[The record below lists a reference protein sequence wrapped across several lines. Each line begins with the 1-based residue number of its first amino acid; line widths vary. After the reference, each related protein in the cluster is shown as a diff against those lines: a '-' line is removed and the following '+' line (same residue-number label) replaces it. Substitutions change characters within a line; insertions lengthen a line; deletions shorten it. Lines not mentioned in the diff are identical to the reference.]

1 MRTIKTS
8 AVRTGRGAS
17 GVGGT
22 VGAGVT
28 DAVRREGG
36 TGAEGGTGGAEAVAG
51 AGELVALN
59 RVRDA
64 LGLEFDEFEV
74 ALQVGE
80 VRTVACG
87 PAQWRVPRA
96 EFERLLAERDRA
108 DGGPEALR
116 ERVRL
121 VSSDGAAEAMGVSRN
136 RFVLVARAGEVR
148 PVRWYVNRYRAMVW
162 LYRAREMAE
171 FAERHPDWLKGR
183 LPQRLRETAQ
193 DERDLRPRAWR
204 ERRAA
209 HLVRDAYDAWDEAA
223 VWAALLGP
231 EAVGEAV
238 PDAGERARLR
248 RLRETLPPGRPGRA
262 TPETVRSV
270 VTADDPD
277 EIGHALLSLADALSR
292 ARARQ
297 PVPRPVPRPSPPV
310 PRPVPSPAVRTL
322 PPRGPGRSRGLRA
335 LVLGMRRPAGRA
347 RGGPAQSSPTPVRR
361 ITARLSSSDAARS
374 TSAEMPQP

>member
-1 MRTIKTS
+1 MRT
-8 AVRTGRGAS
+8 TGTATVRGA
-17 GVGGT
+17 GRDARRDANAVG
-22 VGAGVT
+22 
-28 DAVRREGG
+28 
-36 TGAEGGTGGAEAVAG
+36 G

-80 VRTVACG
+80 VRTVVCG
-87 PAQWRVPRA
+87 PAQWKVPRA
-96 EFERLLAERDRA
+96 EFERLLAERDGP

-121 VSSDGAAEAMGVSRN
+121 VSSGGAAEAMGASRN
-136 RFVLVARAGEVR
+136 RFALIARAGEVR
-148 PVRWYVNRYRAMVW
+148 PVRWYVNRYGATVW

-171 FAERHPDWLKGR
+171 FAERRPDWLKGR
-183 LPQRLRETAQ
+183 LPQRLRETEQ
-193 DERDLRPRAWR
+193 DALDLRARAWR
-204 ERRAA
+204 ERRVA

-231 EAVGEAV
+231 DAVGEAV
-238 PDAGERARLR
+238 PDPGERARLR

-262 TPETVRSV
+262 SPQTVRNV

-277 EIGHALLSLADALSR
+277 EIGHALLRLADALSR

-297 PVPRPVPRPSPPV
+297 PAPRPIPRPSPPI
-310 PRPVPSPAVRTL
+310 PRPVSSQAARDL
-322 PPRGPGRSRGLRA
+322 APRGQGRPRGLRR
-335 LVLGMRRPAGRA
+335 LMLGLRRPAGRA
-347 RGGPAQSSPTPVRR
+347 PGGPGGPDQSSPTPVRR
-361 ITARLSSSDAARS
+361 ITARLSSSEAARS
-374 TSAEMPQP
+374 TSAQMPQP